1 MTVSRSI
8 VSFVTGRRTKWV
20 VVALGLVVAG
30 IFGPLGGKQ
39 DLTTDPTAFLPANA
53 QSTHVV
59 VLQRHL
65 PSGQV
70 LPAVV
75 VYASHDPLSA
85 ASRQEIEADTA
96 QFRSVAVH
104 GAVPPPQY
112 STDGKAAIVVVPLS
126 ADEPKT
132 QFDDAVKQLR
142 VIAAQ
147 GLSEGVKS
155 AVGGPAGFIVDLVD
169 AFSGINGTLLLAT
182 IAVVALVLIITY
194 RSPFLWL
201 VPLAVIGIADQ
212 VASAIVYLLA
222 RYQGLVVNGESAGIL
237 RVLVFGAGT
246 DYALLLI
253 ARYREELR
261 EHEDRHAAMGRALL
275 GAGPSILASSATV
288 TISLLALGLVSTLN
302 NDRSL
307 GFVGAIGIVVALLFA
322 LLLLPAV
329 LLLFGRRLF
338 WPFVPKLGEADPT
351 LTGTWSRVGRRVAR
365 APGLVVA
372 GCLALL
378 AVLTLG
384 LIGVPSGLTQA
395 QQFRNQTPSV
405 EAQALIAAHF
415 PAGSSAPTYVIA
427 DAAAA
432 DQVLAAVRSTPGVSA
447 AAVTGRSESL
457 VQISATL
464 TPPPD
469 SAASYQVIRDLRR
482 AVAGVP
488 GAHAVVGGSVAT
500 DLDTND
506 AARHDTLIVI
516 PTVLLMVLL
525 ILMLLLRAVLGPVIL
540 ILTVVA
546 SYLAAVGATS
556 WAFIHLFGFP
566 AVDASFS
573 LLAFLFLVA
582 FGVDYNI
589 FLVGR
594 ARQETEVDGPRQG
607 ILTALAV
614 TGGVI
619 TSAGVVLAATF
630 GVLTVLPLLF
640 LTEIGIVVAFG
651 VLLDTLVVRSILVPA
666 IVLGIDHRFWWPS
679 ALGRA
684 RAEPRRNGPGRPSAA
699 D

>member
-1 MTVSRSI
+1 MAVARSI
-8 VSFVTGRRTKWV
+8 VSFITGRRTKWV
-20 VVALGLVVAG
+20 VVALGLVMAG

-53 QSTHVV
+53 QSTQVV
-59 VLQRHL
+59 VLQKHL
-65 PSGQV
+65 PSGQA
-70 LPAVV
+70 LPAIV
-75 VYASHDPLSA
+75 VYASRDPLSPA
-85 ASRQEIEADTA
+85 AHQKIEADA
-96 QFRSVAVH
+96 AAFRSVAVH
-104 GAVPPPQY
+104 GAVAPPQY
-112 STDGKAAIVVVPLS
+112 SEDGKAAIVIVPLS
-126 ADEPKT
+126 SDQSKT
-132 QFDDAVKQLR
+132 AFDRAVTQLR
-142 VIAAQ
+142 STAAH
-147 GLSEGVKS
+147 GLPGGVQS

-261 EHEDRHAAMGRALL
+261 EHDDRHVAMGRALL

-288 TISLLALGLVSTLN
+288 TISLLVLGLVSTLN

-307 GFVGAIGIVVALLFA
+307 GFVGAIGIVVALVFA

-338 WPFVPKLGEADPT
+338 WPFVPRLGEADPT

-365 APGLVVA
+365 APRLVMA
-372 GCLALL
+372 GCIVLL
-378 AVLTLG
+378 AVLALG

-395 QQFRNQTPSV
+395 QQFRNATPSSQ
-405 EAQALIAAHF
+405 AQALIAEHF

-427 DAAAA
+427 DASAA
-432 DQVLAAVRSTPGVSA
+432 DQVLAAVRATPGVSA
-447 AAVTGRSESL
+447 ATITDRTDSL

-464 TPPPD
+464 APPPD

-482 AVAGVP
+482 AVAAVP
-488 GAHAVVGGSVAT
+488 GAQAVVGGSVAT

-506 AARHDTLIVI
+506 AARHDTLVVI
-516 PTVLLMVLL
+516 PVVLIVVLL
-525 ILMLLLRAVLGPVIL
+525 ILMLLLRAVIGPVIL

-566 AVDASFS
+566 AVDASFW

-594 ARQETEVDGPRQG
+594 ARQEARIDGPRRG

-666 IVLGIDHRFWWPS
+666 IMLEVDRRFWWPS
-679 ALGRA
+679 ALGRPTA
-684 RAEPRRNGPGRPSAA
+684 PGPGPDHTGPA
-699 D
+699 

>member
-1 MTVSRSI
+1 MAAARSI
-8 VSFVTGRRTKWV
+8 ISFITTRRTKWV

-30 IFGPLGGKQ
+30 IFGPLGGNQ
-39 DLTTDPTAFLPANA
+39 DLTTDPTAFLPAKA
-53 QSTHVV
+53 QSTQVV
-59 VLQRHL
+59 VLQKSL

-70 LPAVV
+70 LPAIV
-75 VYASHDPLSA
+75 VYASRDPLSA
-85 ASRQEIEADTA
+85 ASRQEIDTDTA
-96 QFRSVAVH
+96 EFRSVAVH
-104 GAVPPPQY
+104 GAVPPPQF
-112 STDGKAAIVVVPLS
+112 SADGKAAIVVVPLP
-126 ADEPKT
+126 ADESST
-132 QFDDAVKQLR
+132 AFDNAVTRLR
-142 VIAAQ
+142 ATAAA
-147 GLSEGVKS
+147 GLPGGVKS
-155 AVGGPAGFIVDLVD
+155 AVGGPAGFVVDLVG
-169 AFSGINGTLLLAT
+169 AFSGINGVLLLGT

-261 EHEDRHAAMGRALL
+261 EHEDRHVAMSKALF
-275 GAGPSILASSATV
+275 GASPSILASSATV
-288 TISLLALGLVSTLN
+288 TLSLLVLGLSSTLN

-307 GFVGAIGIVVALLFA
+307 GFVGAIGIVVALLSA

-329 LLLFGRRLF
+329 LLLFGRSLF
-338 WPFVPKLGEADPT
+338 WPFVPQIGEADPT
-351 LTGTWSRVGRRVAR
+351 LAGTWSRVGQRVAR
-365 APGLVVA
+365 TPRLVMA
-372 GCLALL
+372 GCIVLLAFLALG
-378 AVLTLG
+378 V
-384 LIGVPSGLTQA
+384 IGVPSGLTQS

-405 EAQALIAAHF
+405 AAQTLIAEHF

-427 DAAAA
+427 DAAVGNA
-432 DQVLAAVRSTPGVSA
+432 VLDAVRSTPGVSA
-447 AAVTGRSESL
+447 TVVTDQTDSL
-457 VQISATL
+457 VQFSVTL

-469 SAASYQVIRDLRR
+469 SAASFQVIRDLRH
-482 AVAGVP
+482 AVADVP

-500 DLDTND
+500 DLDTKD
-506 AARHDTLIVI
+506 AAGHDTFVVI
-516 PTVLLMVLL
+516 PAVLVVVLV
-525 ILMLLLRAVLGPVIL
+525 ILMLLLRAVVGPVIL
-540 ILTVVA
+540 ILTVMA

-556 WAFIHLFGFP
+556 WAFIHLLGFP
-566 AVDASFS
+566 AVDASFW

-594 ARQETEVDGPRQG
+594 ARQETALQGPRQG
-607 ILTALAV
+607 ILVALAV

-651 VLLDTLVVRSILVPA
+651 VLLDTLLVRSILVPA
-666 IVLGIDHRFWWPS
+666 IMAQVDRRFWWPS
-679 ALGRA
+679 ALGQTA
-684 RAEPRRNGPGRPSAA
+684 GEQVHPKRR
-699 D
+699 